1 MINLK
6 KYLGKGLFVVM
17 CSVSILI
24 FEVEDMDETKS
35 INNNN
40 AKEED
45 SMNAVAIRKINK
57 TNISGLTS
65 EKKKL
70 LKSLQGIAT
79 SSIDFN
85 KIRDEQKYG
94 EDRF

>member
-1 MINLK
+1 
-6 KYLGKGLFVVM
+6 M

-24 FEVEDMDETKS
+24 FEVKDMIETKS

-40 AKEED
+40 NAKEDD

-79 SSIDFN
+79 SPIDFN

>member
-1 MINLK
+1 MI
-6 KYLGKGLFVVM
+6 
-17 CSVSILI
+17 
-24 FEVEDMDETKS
+24 ETKS

-40 AKEED
+40 NAKEDD

-79 SSIDFN
+79 SPIDFN

-94 EDRF
+94 EDRFQFR

>member
-1 MINLK
+1 
-6 KYLGKGLFVVM
+6 
-17 CSVSILI
+17 
-24 FEVEDMDETKS
+24 MDETKS

-40 AKEED
+40 NVKEDD

-57 TNISGLTS
+57 TNISGLTL

-79 SSIDFN
+79 SPIDFN

>member
-1 MINLK
+1 
-6 KYLGKGLFVVM
+6 
-17 CSVSILI
+17 
-24 FEVEDMDETKS
+24 MDENKS
-35 INNNN
+35 NYNNNN
-40 AKEED
+40 VKEDD

-57 TNISGLTS
+57 TNISGLTL

-79 SSIDFN
+79 SPIDFN

>member
-1 MINLK
+1 
-6 KYLGKGLFVVM
+6 
-17 CSVSILI
+17 
-24 FEVEDMDETKS
+24 MDETKS

-40 AKEED
+40 NAKEDD
-45 SMNAVAIRKINK
+45 SMNAVVIRKINK
-57 TNISGLTS
+57 TNISGLTL

-79 SSIDFN
+79 SPIDFN

>member
-1 MINLK
+1 
-6 KYLGKGLFVVM
+6 
-17 CSVSILI
+17 
-24 FEVEDMDETKS
+24 MDETKS

-40 AKEED
+40 NVKEDD

-57 TNISGLTS
+57 TNISGLTL
-65 EKKKL
+65 ENKKL

-79 SSIDFN
+79 SPIDFN

>member
-1 MINLK
+1 
-6 KYLGKGLFVVM
+6 
-17 CSVSILI
+17 
-24 FEVEDMDETKS
+24 MDETKS

-40 AKEED
+40 NAKEDD

-57 TNISGLTS
+57 TNISGLTL

-79 SSIDFN
+79 SPIDFN